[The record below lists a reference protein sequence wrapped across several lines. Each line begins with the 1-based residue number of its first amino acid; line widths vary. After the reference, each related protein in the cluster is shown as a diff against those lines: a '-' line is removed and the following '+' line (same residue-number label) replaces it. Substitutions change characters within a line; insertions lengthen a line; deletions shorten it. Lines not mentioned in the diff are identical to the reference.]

1 MDANGSGDFMTAT
14 ALGCIFI
21 CIYDLLQSVCENLG
35 TRDGSCATRV
45 IDKSALLSCR
55 VLRGHKL
62 TTADITRN
70 LAIANRSCINSA
82 QKQQQLIFRK
92 TKFQGMKHGTLV
104 VVATAGSIILGW
116 NNFKWSFS
124 RGENICDTLDGSS
137 AAT

>member
-21 CIYDLLQSVCENLG
+21 CIYDLLQSVCKNLG

-62 TTADITRN
+62 ATADITRN

-82 QKQQQLIFRK
+82 QKQQQ
-92 TKFQGMKHGTLV
+92 
-104 VVATAGSIILGW
+104 
-116 NNFKWSFS
+116 
-124 RGENICDTLDGSS
+124 
-137 AAT
+137 